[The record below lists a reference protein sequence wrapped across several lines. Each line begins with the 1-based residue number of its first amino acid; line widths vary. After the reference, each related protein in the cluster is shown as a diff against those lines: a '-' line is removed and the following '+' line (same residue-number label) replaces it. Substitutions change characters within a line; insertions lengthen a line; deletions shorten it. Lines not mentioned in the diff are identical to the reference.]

1 MMIKTLLAFLGII
14 YYSSSCCVKICN
26 QNGIYFKICG
36 DDLDLNINNIHCDNL
51 YKNIFWESEYL
62 LEAKQNNATILQNA
76 TNKTVYSELLL
87 NNTLYPSPS
96 PEAYPS
102 PSPEAYPSPS
112 PEAYPSPSPQ
122 AYPSPSPQAYPSPSS
137 QAYPSSS
144 PKRKIVV
151 NLVEELDLTPS
162 SFTTPSSIV
171 SDSNDM
177 VPKYSIEKTNND
189 ELLYL
194 LFLIIPVSLMI
205 IVCFHYFYRSKKN
218 RIVIPDNDIEMGDNM
233 SVKTD
238 ETLISNVKKENPYV
252 EIKKVIEHLIVET
265 EKKSLQ

>member
-1 MMIKTLLAFLGII
+1 
-14 YYSSSCCVKICN
+14 
-26 QNGIYFKICG
+26 
-36 DDLDLNINNIHCDNL
+36 
-51 YKNIFWESEYL
+51 
-62 LEAKQNNATILQNA
+62 
-76 TNKTVYSELLL
+76 
-87 NNTLYPSPS
+87 
-96 PEAYPS
+96 
-102 PSPEAYPSPS
+102 
-112 PEAYPSPSPQ
+112 
-122 AYPSPSPQAYPSPSS
+122 
-137 QAYPSSS
+137 
-144 PKRKIVV
+144 
-151 NLVEELDLTPS
+151 LVEELDLTPS
-162 SFTTPSSIV
+162 SFTTPSSII

-218 RIVIPDNDIEMGDNM
+218 RIVIPNNDIEMGDNV

-238 ETLISNVKKENPYV
+238 ETQISKVKKENPYA